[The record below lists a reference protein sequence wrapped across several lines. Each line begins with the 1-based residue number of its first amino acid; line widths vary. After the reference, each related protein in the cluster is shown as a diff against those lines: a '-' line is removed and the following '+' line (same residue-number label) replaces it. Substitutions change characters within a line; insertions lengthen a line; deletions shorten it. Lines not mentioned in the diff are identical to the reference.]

1 VHVVQGGAAL
11 RVLERP
17 DDDLSGGDEEE
28 EKGVREEREQ
38 AEPGKREAPPAGP
51 GVRPERASSFRLCRQ
66 RGTIVGRLE
75 PEINADEEPGV

>member
-38 AEPGKREAPPAGP
+38 AEPGK
-51 GVRPERASSFRLCRQ
+51 
-66 RGTIVGRLE
+66 
-75 PEINADEEPGV
+75 